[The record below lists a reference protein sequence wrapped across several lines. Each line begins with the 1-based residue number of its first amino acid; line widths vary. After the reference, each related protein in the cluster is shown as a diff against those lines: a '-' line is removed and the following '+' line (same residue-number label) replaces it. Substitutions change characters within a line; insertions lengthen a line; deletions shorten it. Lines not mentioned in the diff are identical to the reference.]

1 MKKFISYIITI
12 ALLLSMLP
20 ISASAQATNSNRNE
34 ILKKACIAFP
44 EYAET
49 IRADAAP
56 SNLSRSSTSREVV
69 FSEARSLSENEF
81 IVYTEYSD
89 GLFAIDSVKMEKE
102 VVYNSMDQSGSMTKF
117 DITVKATCSDVK
129 SHFIL
134 SNLKFTIYPTTYDRI
149 TSSGSPDVETPDNT
163 YNDNCTYGTINCTP
177 NETASAP
184 AKVSVRLTFQFT
196 PYPGDVYQSDL
207 TIKVRNNQL
216 SVTHEEYAG
225 G

>member
-20 ISASAQATNSNRNE
+20 VSASAQETNSERNE
-34 ILKKACIAFP
+34 ILEKACIAFP

-56 SNLSRSSTSREVV
+56 SGISRSSTPREVV
-69 FSEARSLSENEF
+69 FSETRPLSENEF

-89 GLFAIDSVKMEKE
+89 GLFAIDSVEMEKE
-102 VVYNSMDQSGSMTKF
+102 VIYNSMDQSGSMTKF
-117 DITVKATCSDVK
+117 DITVKATCSDVY
-129 SHFIL
+129 SHFTL
-134 SNLKFTIYPTTYDRI
+134 SNIKFTIYPTTYDRI
-149 TSSGSPDVETPDNT
+149 TSSGTPSVKTGEYT
-163 YNDNCTYGTINCTP
+163 YNDNCTYDTINCTP

-184 AKVSVRLTFQFT
+184 AKVSVRLNFRFG
-196 PYPGDVYQSDL
+196 PYSTNFYQSDL
-207 TIKVRNNQL
+207 IIKVQNNQL
-216 SVTHEEYAG
+216 TVTHEEYVG